1 MNQLYKDWKVSW
13 QGGPVSLKGFGNSNT
28 GRVVVLA
35 HWFASREKSW
45 GEEGEVVGAAPDERF
60 LFYYPK
66 AIGRAECSFYN
77 ELSRQGGWNNGSS
90 ILDER
95 NVEI

>member
-13 QGGPVSLKGFGNSNT
+13 QGGPVSLKGFGKSNT

-45 GEEGEVVGAAPDERF
+45 GEEGEVVGAAPVKD
-60 LFYYPK
+60 FY
-66 AIGRAECSFYN
+66 SV
-77 ELSRQGGWNNGSS
+77 LSRGDWEGGRLTS
-90 ILDER
+90 
-95 NVEI
+95 